1 MTDTETPGLP
11 PQLLAHPDFVSACS
25 RRDIGAVFRL
35 AKLHAGFFPARI
47 ARLSGLTT
55 SRVSE
60 HMSTQRVMSNMQVI
74 ERVADGLRI
83 PGYLLGLA
91 RRTWEVDQPWEEV
104 PERTLSTET
113 WEILDTLTR
122 STVSNEVLLHLEA
135 AVIGTAARY
144 PSSAP
149 SQLLPTMNR
158 QLAKVHQLL
167 DHPQAV
173 TARRRCVELLAVLS
187 GLMGLAYTDT
197 GDTMQSSAL
206 FHMGHVA
213 ANEAD
218 RDSLTAWLLTMQSI
232 TLSVADKTEKA
243 AELLQRAEALA
254 AGGPRRRQAWVS
266 ANLAKSYA
274 ASGNRSAALTALDRS
289 AGHLDHA
296 DDMTGLDFFTAAR
309 LDGIVGT
316 THFLLGDYDP
326 AAGMLRTALDSRD
339 VADTKGRAILTF
351 DLAECRIRQGEI
363 DEGCHLAHT
372 ALDLSASNSVQAARN
387 RAADLEQVLLPWR
400 QAAPVAALTERVRES
415 HGRVNT

>member
-11 PQLLAHPDFVSACS
+11 PQLLAHPDFLSACT

-47 ARLSGLTT
+47 ARLTGLTT

-83 PGYLLGLA
+83 PGHLLGLA

-135 AVIGTAARY
+135 AVIGAAARY
-144 PSSAP
+144 PSSGTG
-149 SQLLPTMNR
+149 QLLPTMTR
-158 QLAKVHQLL
+158 QLAKIHQLL

-197 GDTMQSSAL
+197 GDPLQSSAL

-218 RDSLTAWLLTMQSI
+218 HDGLTAWLLTMQSI
-232 TLSVADKTEKA
+232 TLSVNDKTEKA
-243 AELLQRAEALA
+243 IELLQRADALGGA
-254 AGGPRRRQAWVS
+254 APQRRRAWVT
-266 ANLAKSYA
+266 ANLAKAHA
-274 ASGNRSAALTALDRS
+274 AAGNRPAALSALERSAAHLDR
-289 AGHLDHA
+289 A
-296 DDMTGLDFFTAAR
+296 DEDITGLDFFTVPR
-309 LDGIVGT
+309 LDGIAGT
-316 THFLLGDYDP
+316 IHFLLGYYDP
-326 AAGMLRTALDSRD
+326 AADMLRTALDRRD
-339 VADTKGRAILTF
+339 AADTKGRAILTF
-351 DLAECRIRQGEI
+351 DLAECRIRQGEL
-363 DEGCHLAHT
+363 DEGCHLAHA

-387 RAADLEQVLLPWR
+387 RATALGHALRPWQ
-400 QAAPVAALTERVRES
+400 QAAPVAALTERMRES
-415 HGRVNT
+415 HG